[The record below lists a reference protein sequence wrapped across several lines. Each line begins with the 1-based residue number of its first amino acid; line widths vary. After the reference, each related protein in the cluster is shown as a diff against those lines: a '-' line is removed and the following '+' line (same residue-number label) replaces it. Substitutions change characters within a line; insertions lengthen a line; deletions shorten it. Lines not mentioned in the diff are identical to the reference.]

1 MLALA
6 IGIGFV
12 AWLIFKGDDDKNTNT
27 QAAGATSVSLQEL
40 RALRDSSGHK
50 VYWAGQRQGEQYE
63 LTQTPNGNIF
73 IRYLPSDSDVGAP
86 RPVYLTVGT
95 YPFKRAYQTLQR
107 LSRRQ
112 NAVTAELPN
121 GGIVVAKDAGS
132 QNVYFAYPDEDLQ
145 MEVFDPRPGRA
156 LRLVTSGRIKPIT

>member
-1 MLALA
+1 VLALA

-12 AWLIFKGDDDKNTNT
+12 AWLIFKGDDEKKTNT
-27 QAAGATSVSLQEL
+27 QASGATAVSVADL
-40 RALRDSSGHK
+40 RALRDSSGHN
-50 VYWAGQRQGEQYE
+50 VYWAGARSGETYE
-63 LTQTPNGNIF
+63 LTQTPNGNVF
-73 IRYLPSDSDVGAP
+73 LRYLPSNSDVGAQ

-107 LSRRQ
+107 LSRRKD
-112 NAVTAELPN
+112 AVSTKLPS
-121 GGIVVAKDAGS
+121 GGIAVASKPDS

-145 MEVFDPRPGRA
+145 IEVFDPRPGRA